1 MHPVL
6 CYPVIL
12 KEQKMSTNKD
22 PQKNNYN
29 KWLALINI
37 PIQMGVII
45 FLFSYLGNWLDQNH
59 PSPKVYY
66 VKVMVLIGVFLA
78 LYNVIRQVNEI
89 NNKQ

>member
-1 MHPVL
+1 MD
-6 CYPVIL
+6 
-12 KEQKMSTNKD
+12 NK
-22 PQKNNYN
+22 PNKKQAN

-45 FLFSYLGNWLDQNH
+45 FVFSYSGDWLDENY

-66 VKVMVLIGVFLA
+66 TKIMVMIGVGLA

-89 NNKQ
+89 NKSQ

>member
-1 MHPVL
+1 MDKKP
-6 CYPVIL
+6 
-12 KEQKMSTNKD
+12 NK
-22 PQKNNYN
+22 KSAS

-45 FLFSYLGNWLDQNH
+45 FLFSYLGNWLDENY

-66 VKVMVLIGVFLA
+66 NKILVMIGVGLA

-89 NNKQ
+89 NKSQ

>member
-6 CYPVIL
+6 CLSKQIREML
-12 KEQKMSTNKD
+12 NNKD
-22 PQKNNYN
+22 PKKNNYN

-45 FLFSYLGNWLDQNH
+45 FLFSYWGNWLDENH

-66 VKVMVLIGVFLA
+66 VKIMVIIGVFLA
-78 LYNVIRQVNEI
+78 LYNVIRQVNGI
-89 NNKQ
+89 NKNQ

>member
-1 MHPVL
+1 MDKKP
-6 CYPVIL
+6 
-12 KEQKMSTNKD
+12 NKK
-22 PQKNNYN
+22 QTS

-45 FLFSYLGNWLDQNH
+45 FLFSYLGNWLDENH

-66 VKVMVLIGVFLA
+66 NKILVMVGVVIA

-89 NNKQ
+89 NKSQ